1 VRSSAESTIAWASE
15 EVTVWQGHS
24 VSVVLPT
31 YRERD
36 SIRGIVL
43 DFFNTGVVD
52 EVIVV
57 NNNAEPGTSDAIAD
71 TDAREV
77 HEPMQGYGYAIR
89 RGLKEA
95 NADYIAVCEPD
106 ATFVARDIFKL
117 LAYADNFD
125 IVYGSR
131 TSPQLVWT
139 GANMGWFLRWGNWF
153 VAKYLEFLFNATN
166 LTDVGCT
173 MRLTTREAALALGPL
188 FRIGGSEFGPEMM
201 IRSLRAG
208 FRVVQIPVNYRP
220 RVGSSSVT
228 GDPVKAVRLGLRMI
242 ALITKS
248 RFERVAT
255 VPVARSE
262 SASSS
267 RSPQ

>member
-1 VRSSAESTIAWASE
+1 
-15 EVTVWQGHS
+15 VWQGHS

-31 YRERD
+31 YRERG
-36 SIRGIVL
+36 SIRAVVL
-43 DFFNTGVVD
+43 DFFRTGVVD

-57 NNNAEPGTSDAIAD
+57 NNNAEPGTSEAILD
-71 TDAREV
+71 TGAREV

-89 RGLKEA
+89 RGLGVA
-95 NADYIAVCEPD
+95 TTDYIAVCEPD
-106 ATFVARDIFKL
+106 ATFAPRDIFKL
-117 LAYADNFD
+117 LAYADDFD

-139 GANMGWFLRWGNWF
+139 GANMGWFLRWGNWL

-173 MRLTTREAALALGPL
+173 MRLIRREAAIELAP
-188 FRIGGSEFGPEMM
+188 RYKIGGSEFGPEMI

-208 FRVVQIPVNYRP
+208 HKVIQIPVNYMP

-242 ALITKS
+242 ALITIA
-248 RFERVAT
+248 RFERA
-255 VPVARSE
+255 PS
-262 SASSS
+262 
-267 RSPQ
+267 

>member
-1 VRSSAESTIAWASE
+1 M
-15 EVTVWQGHS
+15 TVWQGHT

-31 YRERD
+31 YRERG
-36 SIRGIVL
+36 SIRAVVL
-43 DFFNTGVVD
+43 DFLQTGVVD

-57 NNNAEPGTSDAIAD
+57 NNNAEAGTSDAIAG
-71 TDAREV
+71 TGAREV

-89 RGLKEA
+89 RGLREA
-95 NADYIAVCEPD
+95 NTDYIAVCEPD
-106 ATFVARDIFKL
+106 ATFAPRDIFKL

-139 GANMGWFLRWGNWF
+139 GANMGLFLRWGNWF

-173 MRLTTREAALALGPL
+173 MRLIGREAAVDLAPH
-188 FRIGGSEFGPEMM
+188 FKIGGSEFGPEMI

-208 FRVVQIPVNYRP
+208 YRVIQIPVNYKP

-228 GDPVKAVRLGLRMI
+228 GDPIKAFRLGLRMI
-242 ALITKS
+242 ALITKA
-248 RFERVAT
+248 RFERPTMVNTAQS
-255 VPVARSE
+255 R
-262 SASSS
+262 SSS
-267 RSPQ
+267 DRGPDMPR